1 MSEGLGFKKSTERY
15 HVAVLAE
22 ESDVS
27 LHGAPLG
34 GGGIAGRPPGAMT

>member
-1 MSEGLGFKKSTERY
+1 MSEGLGFKKNTERY

-34 GGGIAGRPPGAMT
+34 GCGIAGRPPGAMT